1 LTASILE
8 VARTAAQSA
17 GACLRNAWGRVKVL
31 KAKDGI
37 RDLLTQAD
45 LDAEQALIA
54 VIRAAFPDHH
64 ILAEESGEVFSQTPS
79 SYCWILDPLDGTT
92 NFVHQV
98 PYCCVSVACTKADQL
113 AAAVVYAPFQEELF
127 AAELGGGA
135 TLNGAPIQV
144 SRIDRLE
151 ESLLTTGFPSSPG
164 IPLEPHLEV
173 FARLLRK
180 AQGVRRPGAA
190 ALNLAYV
197 ACGRFDAFW
206 GADLKPWDIAA
217 GMLLV
222 QEAGGL
228 VNGYQ
233 SERDQR
239 FPSQL
244 IASNGH
250 LHELLNQILNAA

>member
-1 LTASILE
+1 LTTQILE
-8 VARTAAQSA
+8 VAQAAAQDA

-45 LDAEQALIA
+45 LDAEKALIA
-54 VIRAAFPDHH
+54 TIRAAFPEHR
-64 ILAEESGEVFSQTPS
+64 ILAEESGQAFGRTS
-79 SYCWILDPLDGTT
+79 SPYCWILDPLDGTT

-98 PYCCVSVACTKADQL
+98 PYCCVSVACTKADEL

-127 AAELGGGA
+127 AAESGRGA

-151 ESLLTTGFPSSPG
+151 ESLLATGFPSSPG
-164 IPLEPHLEV
+164 IPLEPHLEI
-173 FARLLRK
+173 FARLLRVT
-180 AQGVRRPGAA
+180 QGVRRPGAA

-222 QEAGGL
+222 EEAGGA
-228 VNGYQ
+228 VNGYR

-250 LHELLNQILNAA
+250 LHELLNQMLDAA